1 ARVDRGSSP
10 RPEGPLAVRAV
21 PGVRDARRPAVG
33 RRDVALAPRLT
44 VATSVVAESPT
55 GTLSSENGG
64 KVLRFLTAGASHGPA
79 LAVVVEGLPAGLP
92 ITIDEIAAELARR
105 RLGFGRGP
113 RMRFER
119 DDVEFT
125 GGVRH
130 GRTLGSPVSLV
141 IHNTEWPKWQEEM
154 SPAPGATEK
163 PLHQP
168 RPGHAD
174 LVGMQKY
181 GFDDARNVLERASA
195 RETAAPV
202 AAGSPAH
209 ALLS

>member
-1 ARVDRGSSP
+1 M
-10 RPEGPLAVRAV
+10 
-21 PGVRDARRPAVG
+21 
-33 RRDVALAPRLT
+33 
-44 VATSVVAESPT
+44 
-55 GTLSSENGG
+55 
-64 KVLRFLTAGASHGPA
+64 LRYLTAGESHGPA
-79 LAVVVEGLPAGLP
+79 LVVVVEGMPAGLTVTVDA
-92 ITIDEIAAELARR
+92 IGDELARR

-119 DDVEFT
+119 DDIELL

-130 GRTLGSPVSLV
+130 GLTLGSPVSIV

-195 RETAAPV
+195 RETAARV
-202 AAGSPAH
+202 AAGTLAKLLLAELGTQVISHVIQMGAARATADQRPTPDDLDTVDDSPVRCCDSTVEA
-209 ALLS
+209 AMIAEVEAA